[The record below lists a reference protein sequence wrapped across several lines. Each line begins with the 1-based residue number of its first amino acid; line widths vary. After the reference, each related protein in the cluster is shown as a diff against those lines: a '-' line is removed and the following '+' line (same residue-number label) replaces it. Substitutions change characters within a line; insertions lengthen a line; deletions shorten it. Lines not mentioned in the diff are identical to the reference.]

1 MKDAGALDEYMNI
14 NIANAAVAAVLLS
27 AACVA
32 HGQTATLNIT
42 GRIIATPC
50 TISVGAV
57 AMGDVPIS
65 EFTSSATP
73 SSQYWK
79 PFTVTL
85 NACDISTLQSASL
98 KFNGTLAYSNTTT
111 LALTGAGAAA
121 GFGIQV
127 RTNDTTHGSGTIVR
141 MDGGA
146 SYPFNVNSTQNTF
159 TFTSLYVKPTGTGVP
174 TMRSGSGNASATITL
189 TYS

>member
-1 MKDAGALDEYMNI
+1 MNI
-14 NIANAAVAAVLLS
+14 NIANASVAAVLLS

-42 GRIIATPC
+42 GRITATPC
-50 TISVGAV
+50 SISVNAV

-65 EFTSSATP
+65 EFTASSTP
-73 SSQYWK
+73 ASQYWK

-85 NACDISTLQSASL
+85 NACDITTLQSANL
-98 KFNGTLAYSNTTT
+98 KFNGTLAYGSNTS
-111 LALTGAGAAA
+111 LALTAGAGTAT
-121 GFGIQV
+121 GFGVQV
-127 RTNDTTHGSGTIVR
+127 RTNDSVHGSGITVR

-159 TFTSLYVKPTGTGVP
+159 TFTSLYVKPVGAP
-174 TMRSGSGNASATITL
+174 AMRSGTANATATITL